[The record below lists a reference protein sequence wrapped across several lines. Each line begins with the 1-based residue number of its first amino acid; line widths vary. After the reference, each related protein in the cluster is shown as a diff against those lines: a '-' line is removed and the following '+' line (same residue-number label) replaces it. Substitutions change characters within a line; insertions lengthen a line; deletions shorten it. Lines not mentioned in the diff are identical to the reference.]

1 MSDDNEISVVGSL
14 RGHTTSHMTS
24 HVEVVGGRRR
34 WTVDQKLV
42 ILRDAFG
49 PGGSVRDACKQHNIG
64 NGQIYTWR
72 RQAMSGE
79 LTGLRHEAPPS
90 FAEVQIRDV
99 ATLPAAKV
107 SPSAGGLIG
116 IELPSGVKLTVD
128 HHVDIGALGRVMSV
142 LTR

>member
-1 MSDDNEISVVGSL
+1 
-14 RGHTTSHMTS
+14 MTS

-49 PGGSVRDACKQHNIG
+49 PGGSVREACTRHNIG
-64 NGQIYTWR
+64 SGLIYTWR
-72 RQAMSGE
+72 RHAMSGE

-90 FAEVQIRDV
+90 FAEVQIGDV
-99 ATLPAAKV
+99 ATLAVASSSAA
-107 SPSAGGLIG
+107 SLIG
-116 IELPSGVKLTVD
+116 IELPSGIKLTVD
-128 HHVDIGALGRVMSV
+128 AQVDASALGRVLSV

>member
-1 MSDDNEISVVGSL
+1 
-14 RGHTTSHMTS
+14 MTS

-64 NGQIYTWR
+64 SGQIYTWR

-79 LTGLRHEAPPS
+79 LTGLRHEGPPS
-90 FAEVQIRDV
+90 FAEVQMCDV
-99 ATLPAAKV
+99 AALPVATPAV
-107 SPSAGGLIG
+107 SSLIG
-116 IELPSGVKLTVD
+116 IELPSGIKLTVD
-128 HHVDIGALGRVMSV
+128 AQVDVSALGRVMSV
-142 LTR
+142 LTQ

>member
-1 MSDDNEISVVGSL
+1 
-14 RGHTTSHMTS
+14 MTS

-49 PGGSVRDACKQHNIG
+49 PGGSVRDACRQHNIG

-72 RQAMSGE
+72 RQAFSGE
-79 LTGLRHEAPPS
+79 LAGVTPAMQPD
-90 FAEVQIRDV
+90 FAEVRLDDM
-99 ATLPAAKV
+99 TV
-107 SPSAGGLIG
+107 SYQTHPSGLIG
-116 IELPSGVKLTVD
+116 IELPSGIKLTVD
-128 HHVDIGALGRVMSV
+128 SLVDAGALSRVMSV

>member
-1 MSDDNEISVVGSL
+1 MPDDNEISAISSV
-14 RGHTTSHMTS
+14 RGHKSSHMTS

-64 NGQIYTWR
+64 SGQIYTWR

-79 LTGLRHEAPPS
+79 LAGPRHEAQPS
-90 FAEVQIRDV
+90 FAQVQMCDV
-99 ATLPAAKV
+99 AALPAATPV
-107 SPSAGGLIG
+107 ANSLIG
-116 IELPSGVKLTVD
+116 IELPSGIKLTVD
-128 HHVDIGALGRVMSV
+128 AQVDASALGRVMSV

>member
-1 MSDDNEISVVGSL
+1 
-14 RGHTTSHMTS
+14 MTS

-49 PGGSVRDACKQHNIG
+49 PGGSVRGACKQHNIG

-79 LTGLRHEAPPS
+79 LTGLRHEAQSS

-99 ATLPAAKV
+99 ATVAAA
-107 SPSAGGLIG
+107 SPSASGLIG
-116 IELPSGVKLTVD
+116 IELPSGIKLTVD
-128 HHVDIGALGRVMSV
+128 AQVDASALGRVLSV

>member
-79 LTGLRHEAPPS
+79 LTGLRHEAQPS
-90 FAEVQIRDV
+90 FAEVQMCDV
-99 ATLPAAKV
+99 AALPAATPAV
-107 SPSAGGLIG
+107 SCLIE
-116 IELPSGVKLTVD
+116 IELPSGIKLTVD
-128 HHVDIGALGRVMSV
+128 AQVDASALGRVMSV
-142 LTR
+142 LT

>member
-1 MSDDNEISVVGSL
+1 
-14 RGHTTSHMTS
+14 MTS
-24 HVEVVGGRRR
+24 HIEVVGGRRR
-34 WTVDQKLV
+34 WTVDQKLM

-79 LTGLRHEAPPS
+79 LTGLRHEVEPSVEPS
-90 FAEVQIRDV
+90 FAEVQIGDG
-99 ATLPAAKV
+99 ATLHASA
-107 SPSAGGLIG
+107 SFSAGGFIG

-128 HHVDIGALGRVMSV
+128 SQVDVGALGRVMSV

>member
-1 MSDDNEISVVGSL
+1 MPDDNEISAISGV
-14 RGHTTSHMTS
+14 RGHKSSHMTS

-49 PGGSVRDACKQHNIG
+49 PGGSVRDACKQHHIG

-79 LTGLRHEAPPS
+79 LTSLRQRIEPS
-90 FAEVQIRDV
+90 FAEVQIHDV
-99 ATLPAAKV
+99 ATLAAASPAT
-107 SPSAGGLIG
+107 SGLIG
-116 IELPSGVKLTVD
+116 IELPSGIKLTVD
-128 HHVDIGALGRVMSV
+128 SQVDADALSRVMSV
-142 LTR
+142 LSR

>member
-1 MSDDNEISVVGSL
+1 MSDDNEISVVGSV

-42 ILRDAFG
+42 ILRDAFA

-64 NGQIYTWR
+64 SGQIYTWR

-79 LTGLRHEAPPS
+79 LTGLRQRIEPS
-90 FAEVQIRDV
+90 FAEVQMCDV
-99 ATLPAAKV
+99 AALPAATPV
-107 SPSAGGLIG
+107 ASGSIG
-116 IELPSGVKLTVD
+116 IELPSGIKLTVD
-128 HHVDIGALGRVMSV
+128 AQVDASALGRVLSV